1 MGNEADSAW
10 GGSLSPGVPLKGP
23 WAAPLASRHGAPA
36 ACRRPKTAHLKVSSP
51 ASYVKRGCESALSG
65 RLAGCPT
72 VIGPRRVRAIFL
84 GPHSKK
90 RHTRCTYAGLR
101 PIMQRS
107 VPQGGAVGPCM
118 SALKRGVS
126 WQPWGIPPSR
136 VGCRPKRTFMRTRG
150 GVGKP
155 GSRIRHPT
163 LEEGKNGV
171 HGKWAVVQTYPC
183 LSRKYTCHSYHPPS
197 PAYTREMEGGSS
209 NLAVSCHGCHLAGSR
224 IA

>member
-1 MGNEADSAW
+1 MPDSNRASA
-10 GGSLSPGVPLKGP
+10 GPCHLFGSTLEKKTHKMYICGTSPNH
-23 WAAPLASRHGAPA
+23 AAI
-36 ACRRPKTAHLKVSSP
+36 SP
-51 ASYVKRGCESALSG
+51 AR
-65 RLAGCPT
+65 
-72 VIGPRRVRAIFL
+72 
-84 GPHSKK
+84 
-90 RHTRCTYAGLR
+90 
-101 PIMQRS
+101 
-107 VPQGGAVGPCM
+107 GAVGPCM
-118 SALKRGVS
+118 STLKRGVS

-183 LSRKYTCHSYHPPS
+183 LSKIYTCHSYHPPS
-197 PAYTREMEGGSS
+197 PAYTRGMEGGGS

>member
-107 VPQGGAVGPCM
+107 VPQGGGSRALHVRPETRSELAAVGN
-118 SALKRGVS
+118 SS
-126 WQPWGIPPSR
+126 
-136 VGCRPKRTFMRTRG
+136 
-150 GVGKP
+150 
-155 GSRIRHPT
+155 
-163 LEEGKNGV
+163 
-171 HGKWAVVQTYPC
+171 
-183 LSRKYTCHSYHPPS
+183 LSRRMPPETHLHADPWRGRQARQPNS
-197 PAYTREMEGGSS
+197 PPDARRGEERRTWQMGGRS
-209 NLAVSCHGCHLAGSR
+209 NISLPV
-224 IA
+224 